1 LCIHQLSVISQAK
14 GSAYVVQ
21 GRTNVMVGVFGP
33 REVQR
38 RSDFSMGGVLT
49 ADLKF
54 APFDC
59 TTRRG
64 QQADREEQELGVVVW
79 ETLSSTVLA

>member
-1 LCIHQLSVISQAK
+1 M
-14 GSAYVVQ
+14 Q

-54 APFDC
+54 DPFDC

-64 QQADREEQELGVVVW
+64 QQADREEQELGGVVW